1 MRDRAKE
8 RRWNLVAE
16 SLSFK
21 NVKDVTANVR
31 ERVCARDQE
40 RERERE
46 REQERERTQERE
58 RERKSESERE
68 GEDGIRSSSLCLKK
82 T

>member
-16 SLSFK
+16 SLSFQ
-21 NVKDVTANVR
+21 NVEDGTAKVR
-31 ERVCARDQE
+31 ERVCAREQ
-40 RERERE
+40 ERERE